1 MPNNY
6 KDIRID
12 FNRPYIAHNQYAYI
26 RQSIESGH
34 ISGDGPF
41 SKKCHAFFEQTM
53 GVKKALLTTNCTHA
67 LDMTALLL
75 NLKEGDEVIVP
86 SFTFV
91 STVNAFVLR
100 GARPVFA
107 DIREDTLNIDER
119 AIEGLITE
127 KTRAIYIVHYAGV
140 ACDMDI
146 IMQIAEKYHLP
157 VVEDNAH
164 GLFGKYKG
172 QLRIFN
178 RALTF
183 NEVAQLYQARQYSTT
198 MIIPGPYLITNVVS
212 GVEYTVTA
220 FMDLDG
226 NGRLDDGEP
235 RGSYV
240 LNPVLVTNN
249 VTGVDIHLSVPGE
262 GWTMRATHALAEYDS
277 PGSST
282 VVCEVFYPTNQTLLG
297 LGWTV
302 GLPEGWELL
311 SAAGDGQPTVN
322 TANKEILFS
331 GPKLTNNPIR
341 FTYDVDIPRGEIGP
355 KAITGTVDYFLSGIA
370 TWEVRMAEPN
380 PLVVNPAIP
389 YHSSDFREPRW
400 VIDLQ
405 EVNRTLSYWR
415 SGGYGVRPGT
425 VDGYAPNETSRD
437 GRRHKADYQE
447 PYWQLD
453 GEEALRIIGYWMAG
467 GYHPD
472 PAGVDGYAP
481 GSSTNGAMGIMD
493 ISDISVMSVMPETYV
508 PGRQVTLRGTL
519 NYSSDIVALLWK
531 PLLPA
536 GWTIVSVSANGG
548 TPEVVN
554 NEILFTSKLPPSPLE
569 IVYVCN
575 VPDGTAGD
583 ALVQTDVQIMRH
595 GTANPQSLLG
605 MMSPNLLQ
613 LDSDGDGLP
622 DWVETGTGVY
632 RSPTDTGTCPF
643 TWDSDGDGVSDGDEV
658 RAGTNPNL
666 RDDVFRILSLAP
678 KTGDFIMSVGQPYEV
693 RWSSVAGKT
702 YSVFRTTNLIE
713 GFTVLRSNVLAT
725 PPINTFIDTLPP
737 DPKASYT
744 IGVE

>member
-1 MPNNY
+1 MAFVADSSNSLKQLWVNGQLVASTNQTGSHLIGYHY
-6 KDIRID
+6 KLQLGRFYDGHNPDFSYFKGRMDDIRIY
-12 FNRPYIAHNQYAYI
+12 NR
-26 RQSIESGH
+26 SLS
-34 ISGDGPF
+34 S
-41 SKKCHAFFEQTM
+41 
-53 GVKKALLTTNCTHA
+53 
-67 LDMTALLL
+67 
-75 NLKEGDEVIVP
+75 
-86 SFTFV
+86 
-91 STVNAFVLR
+91 
-100 GARPVFA
+100 
-107 DIREDTLNIDER
+107 
-119 AIEGLITE
+119 
-127 KTRAIYIVHYAGV
+127 
-140 ACDMDI
+140 
-146 IMQIAEKYHLP
+146 
-157 VVEDNAH
+157 
-164 GLFGKYKG
+164 
-172 QLRIFN
+172 
-178 RALTF
+178 
-183 NEVAQLYQARQYSTT
+183 NEVAQLYRPRQYSAV
-198 MIIPGPYLITNVVS
+198 IAVPGSYLITNVVG

-220 FMDLDG
+220 FMDSDG
-226 NGRLDDGEP
+226 NGQLDDDEP

-240 LNPVLVTNN
+240 MNPVLVTNN

-425 VDGYAPNETSRD
+425 VDGYAPNESSRD

-447 PYWQLD
+447 PFWKLD
-453 GEEALRIIGYWMAG
+453 GEEALRIMGYWMAG
-467 GYHPD
+467 GYHVD
-472 PAGVDGYAP
+472 PAGEDGYAP
-481 GSSTNGAMGIMD
+481 GTSTNGAMGIMD
-493 ISDISVMSVMPETYV
+493 IGDISVMSVAPETYV